1 MRFLRRNSPHR
12 PTASE
17 PGKSATQAEVDG
29 DYFCYRFLPL
39 PARGVD
45 RAPCPLLVLHPHTAG
60 RRSHSHPAERS
71 RERTR

>member
-1 MRFLRRNSPHR
+1 VRFLGRNSPHR

-29 DYFCYRFLPL
+29 DYFCYRLLPL
-39 PARGVD
+39 PERGVD
-45 RAPCPLLVLHPHTAG
+45 LATCPLFVLHPHTAG
-60 RRSHSHPAERS
+60 QQSHSQLADRS